1 MQTPILMSREHPE
14 GATLE
19 SVLEQLI
26 VELKVKT
33 DRIVGDDCEA
43 SKVIVKH
50 NLQIID
56 NLQESLDLQKA
67 SMKMLDTVFGRNTDP
82 TTPRIG
88 KDK

>member
-1 MQTPILMSREHPE
+1 METPILMSRENPT

-19 SVLEQLI
+19 SVLGQLI
-26 VELKVKT
+26 AELKVKT
-33 DRIVGDDCEA
+33 DRILNDECEA

-50 NLQIID
+50 NLQIIG

-67 SMKMLDTVFGRNTDP
+67 SMKMLDAVFGRNTDP